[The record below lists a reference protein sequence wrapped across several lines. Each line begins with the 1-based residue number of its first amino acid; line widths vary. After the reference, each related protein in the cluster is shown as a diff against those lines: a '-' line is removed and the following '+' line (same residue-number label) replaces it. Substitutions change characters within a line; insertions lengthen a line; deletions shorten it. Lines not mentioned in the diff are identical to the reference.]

1 MIFSLLVLAAPAHAG
16 GCSKDTDCK
25 GDRICESGDCVAPPA
40 SAAAPASAPVPS
52 RARTPVPSGGC
63 PWAGATSLVVDAL
76 WDHVTI
82 NGIEYSVDSD
92 ADRGVFI
99 SELNACNAAAATV
112 NFMRW
117 QEYRDW
123 AMSPIYALKAT
134 SQRDKFVD
142 VLRTTTPP
150 PR

>member
-1 MIFSLLVLAAPAHAG
+1 MFLHLLLLVGPAHAG

-25 GDRICESGDCVAPPA
+25 GDRICESGECVAPA
-40 SAAAPASAPVPS
+40 GAASAPAAATS
-52 RARTPVPSGGC
+52 TPKAAPTTGGC

-82 NGIEYSVDSD
+82 NGTEYSVDLD
-92 ADRGVFI
+92 AERGVFI
-99 SELNACNAAAATV
+99 SQLNACNAAGATV

-123 AMSPIYALKAT
+123 VISPIYAIKATRQRNKFVEVLKA
-134 SQRDKFVD
+134 
-142 VLRTTTPP
+142 TTPP